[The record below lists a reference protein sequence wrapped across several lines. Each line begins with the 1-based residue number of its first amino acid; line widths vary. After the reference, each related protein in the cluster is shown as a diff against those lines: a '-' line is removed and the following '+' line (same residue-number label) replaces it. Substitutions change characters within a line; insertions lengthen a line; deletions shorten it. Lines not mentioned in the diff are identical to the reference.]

1 MRLRT
6 PRTFP
11 FCARGE
17 PRAHFPNP
25 RRTVSRDLGQGDKGR
40 GAAGGRRRRTY
51 RTRRPLG
58 RGPRGV
64 VTTQRSA
71 SGGAATTR
79 RLGGRGD
86 GVGDRCE
93 TLEEE
98 RRGRFRLKSEKAPE
112 TRQREAQTPGAQE
125 GSDLEH
131 TNKTTTATVRCPRPG
146 ERRGGQGG
154 GAPEAAGGCP
164 GCGAIRAA
172 LRDPAQGPATAPPPP
187 RGRHKTRCD
196 HSAPRGTGPKQH
208 GSGPRGF
215 PIATP
220 VCLKAF
226 FTGNALSGVVRRDY
240 AK

>member
-1 MRLRT
+1 MSGTWRLISPKPQLVSLQTDRHAIEEKTRSLSSPCPRPPTKGAARLRT

-40 GAAGGRRRRTY
+40 GAEGGRRRRTN
-51 RTRRPLG
+51 RTRQPLG
-58 RGPRGV
+58 RGPRAGEGRRCA
-64 VTTQRSA
+64 Q
-71 SGGAATTR
+71 

-112 TRQREAQTPGAQE
+112 TRQRETQTPGAQE

-131 TNKTTTATVRCPRPG
+131 TNKTTTATVRCPRSG
-146 ERRGGQGG
+146 ERGGDR
-154 GAPEAAGGCP
+154 EAG
-164 GCGAIRAA
+164 
-172 LRDPAQGPATAPPPP
+172 PP
-187 RGRHKTRCD
+187 RPQE
-196 HSAPRGTGPKQH
+196 AVH
-208 GSGPRGF
+208 GALPSG
-215 PIATP
+215 
-220 VCLKAF
+220 LH
-226 FTGNALSGVVRRDY
+226 
-240 AK
+240 